1 MAVVTGAN
9 KGIGLEIVHQ
19 LAKEGITVVLTARDA
34 TRGKEALESLKSQ
47 GLHTVNFHPLD
58 VASQES
64 VLALAEWLHKTYGG
78 IDILVNNAGILNLDK
93 DVTFET
99 VKPVLDTNYFGV
111 KNVTK
116 ALLPLL
122 RDDTPGGARVI
133 VVASRFGQ
141 LKHLKNKDY
150 VKTLSDREHL
160 TEDFVDSFV
169 NHYLKDVVDG
179 SQKEGG
185 WPNWT
190 DWVNSPY
197 GRSVETYS
205 VSKVAVIAY
214 VSALHNTLVTQLG
227 SGKKINVFSCTPGFV
242 ATDFTNNRGTKTV
255 EEGADTPVW
264 WWSKDTVA
272 VVTGANKG
280 IGLEIVRQLAKEGI
294 TVVLTARDETR
305 GKEALESLKRQE
317 LHNVNFHPLDVA
329 SQESIR
335 KLAEWLHKTYG
346 GIDILIN
353 NAGISSLHKDTTF
366 ENVKLVLDTNYFGVK
381 NVTKALLPLL
391 RDNTPGGAR
400 VVVVASTGGQLKHL
414 ESKDYVK
421 TLSDREHLTED
432 FVDSFANHYLKDVA
446 NGSQKERDWPIWS
459 DWVNSRHGRCAED
472 YTVSK
477 VAVNAYV
484 SALHNILVA
493 QPGREKKINVFSCC
507 PGHVATDI
515 NENTGVKT
523 VEEGADTPV
532 WLALHSPE
540 GGSGKF
546 WKEREVLDF

>member
-1 MAVVTGAN
+1 MGEEAERLVVVTGAN
-9 KGIGLEIVHQ
+9 KGIGFEIVRQ

-122 RDDTPGGARVI
+122 RDDTAGGAQVI

-141 LKHLKNKDY
+141 LKHLENKDY
-150 VKTLSDREHL
+150 VKKLSDREHL

-179 SQKEGG
+179 SQKGGG

-214 VSALHNTLVTQLG
+214 VSALHNTLVAQLG

-242 ATDFTNNRGTKTV
+242 ATDFNNNRGT
-255 EEGADTPVW
+255 
-264 WWSKDTVA
+264 
-272 VVTGANKG
+272 
-280 IGLEIVRQLAKEGI
+280 
-294 TVVLTARDETR
+294 
-305 GKEALESLKRQE
+305 
-317 LHNVNFHPLDVA
+317 
-329 SQESIR
+329 
-335 KLAEWLHKTYG
+335 
-346 GIDILIN
+346 
-353 NAGISSLHKDTTF
+353 
-366 ENVKLVLDTNYFGVK
+366 
-381 NVTKALLPLL
+381 
-391 RDNTPGGAR
+391 
-400 VVVVASTGGQLKHL
+400 
-414 ESKDYVK
+414 
-421 TLSDREHLTED
+421 
-432 FVDSFANHYLKDVA
+432 
-446 NGSQKERDWPIWS
+446 
-459 DWVNSRHGRCAED
+459 
-472 YTVSK
+472 
-477 VAVNAYV
+477 
-484 SALHNILVA
+484 
-493 QPGREKKINVFSCC
+493 
-507 PGHVATDI
+507 
-515 NENTGVKT
+515 KT

-532 WLALHSPE
+532 WLALHSPKE
-540 GGSGKF
+540 GTGKF
-546 WKEREVLDF
+546 WDERKVVDF

>member
-1 MAVVTGAN
+1 M
-9 KGIGLEIVHQ
+9 
-19 LAKEGITVVLTARDA
+19 
-34 TRGKEALESLKSQ
+34 GKEAE
-47 GLHTVNFHPLD
+47 
-58 VASQES
+58 
-64 VLALAEWLHKTYGG
+64 
-78 IDILVNNAGILNLDK
+78 
-93 DVTFET
+93 
-99 VKPVLDTNYFGV
+99 
-111 KNVTK
+111 
-116 ALLPLL
+116 
-122 RDDTPGGARVI
+122 R
-133 VVASRFGQ
+133 
-141 LKHLKNKDY
+141 
-150 VKTLSDREHL
+150 
-160 TEDFVDSFV
+160 
-169 NHYLKDVVDG
+169 
-179 SQKEGG
+179 
-185 WPNWT
+185 
-190 DWVNSPY
+190 
-197 GRSVETYS
+197 
-205 VSKVAVIAY
+205 
-214 VSALHNTLVTQLG
+214 
-227 SGKKINVFSCTPGFV
+227 
-242 ATDFTNNRGTKTV
+242 
-255 EEGADTPVW
+255 

-280 IGLEIVRQLAKEGI
+280 IGFEIVRQLAKEGI

-305 GKEALESLKRQE
+305 GKEALESLNRQE

-329 SQESIR
+329 SQESIL

-507 PGHVATDI
+507 PGYVATDI